1 MMAVHLAGSESHKF
15 GMHIMRRKRFF
26 FRPVLLRLEDR
37 NAPVGH
43 HPAGL
48 GIAGMPWAIGSGF
61 ESEIAPLTAYLD

>member
-1 MMAVHLAGSESHKF
+1 
-15 GMHIMRRKRFF
+15 MHIMRRKPFF